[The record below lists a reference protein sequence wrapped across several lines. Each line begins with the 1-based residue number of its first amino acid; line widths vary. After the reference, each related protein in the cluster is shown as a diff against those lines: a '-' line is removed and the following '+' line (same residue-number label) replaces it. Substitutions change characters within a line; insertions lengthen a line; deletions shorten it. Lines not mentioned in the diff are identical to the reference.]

1 MASGLP
7 HFRLSQASMQSF
19 EPVYKNLFEVRITPP
34 AAIRT
39 GTAWENTQLIM
50 DNVVSI
56 GGIGGVEKI
65 PGTVEQKYKGAVRSY
80 AAALPDTTTADIDLT
95 FEVNLNN
102 ENQVYVYN
110 ALKAWTDLVYN
121 PLTGELGLKSEY
133 AGTADDPTIMTVLVY
148 NKKGVVIK
156 QLTFRQVFPTT
167 ALTSVFD
174 TLDYSQ
180 GTTISQVTGLTFRA
194 DYWDNITR

>member
-50 DNVVSI
+50 DNIVSI
-56 GGIGGVEKI
+56 AGIGGVEKI
-65 PGTVEQKYKGAVRSY
+65 PGVVEQSYKGAKRSY

>member
-19 EPVYKNLFEVRITPP
+19 EPIYKNLFEVRITLP

-39 GTAWENTQLIM
+39 GTAWENTQLIL

-65 PGTVEQKYKGAVRSY
+65 PPTVEQRYKGAVRTY
-80 AAALPDTTTADIDLT
+80 AGALPDTTTADIDLR

-148 NKKGVVIK
+148 NKKAVVIK
-156 QLTFRQVFPTT
+156 QLTFRQIFPTT
-167 ALTSVFD
+167 PLTSVFD
-174 TLDYSQ
+174 TLDYSN
-180 GTTISQVTGLTFRA
+180 GTAISQVTGLTFRA